1 MKNQWKAIAINKEA
15 LLTLVLLIGVAI
27 VAPMFIKQQLITGTI
42 VNATLIIGV
51 SLLGARD
58 GLLIGL
64 LPSSIAL
71 ATGLLSPALAPMI
84 PFIIIGNALLVLTFG
99 YLSRINF
106 WMGAIAGSIL
116 KFVFLYG
123 TSTVV
128 IGLLVNKQVAPAV
141 AQMLSWP
148 QLVTALAGS
157 VLAFGVVRILKN
169 SSVARLNK

>member
-1 MKNQWKAIAINKEA
+1 MKFNLNTLAIKKEA
-15 LLTLVLLIGVAI
+15 LMTLAILVCVAV
-27 VAPMFIKQQLITGTI
+27 VAPLFIKQQLVAGTI

-84 PFIIIGNALLVLTFG
+84 PFIIIGNALLVLAFN
-99 YLSRINF
+99 YLSKINF
-106 WMGAIAGSIL
+106 WVGAIVGSVV
-116 KFVFLYG
+116 KFAFLYG

-128 IGLLVNKQVAPAV
+128 IGLLINKQVAPAV
-141 AQMLSWP
+141 AQMMAWP
-148 QLVTALAGS
+148 QLVTAVAGGI
-157 VLAFGVVRILKN
+157 LAFGVIRLLKK
-169 SSVARLNK
+169 SSLANEGN